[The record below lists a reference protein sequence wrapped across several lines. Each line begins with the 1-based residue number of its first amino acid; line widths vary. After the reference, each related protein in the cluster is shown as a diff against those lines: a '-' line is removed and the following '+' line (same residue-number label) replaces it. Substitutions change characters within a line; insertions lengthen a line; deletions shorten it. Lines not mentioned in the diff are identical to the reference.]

1 MKQSYPM
8 DVANG
13 LEIDLEALLA
23 PVPEGGG
30 AGVSLRY
37 EPVYQQIRDA
47 RTHDDASV
55 PMGEWERPL
64 IKADWKRVA
73 SLSTEALCTRSK
85 DFQLAAWLC
94 EAWTH
99 QHRIEGFTAGTRLM
113 AMLAEHYWQNAWPA
127 LEDGDTD
134 ARVAPFVWLND
145 TIALVLTLHVPLL
158 TIEGREPAHVN
169 LDEWQRVIMEGS
181 DEDGAELTRDLLDKH
196 VTQGNNLTALTRL
209 HQRLEIAHENWRG
222 FERLLDTLL
231 QHDAPHLGR
240 VTDVLMR
247 LSRAVTS
254 LLGDR
259 ATPAAPSA
267 PQQDVPAIPLDNV
280 AHTRAELP
288 SWENGMSDVLQDAPV
303 GLQSAVSRE
312 KPAFAGIE
320 SRAHAYQLIELAARY
335 LTEHEPHSPTP
346 FLLKRAVAWGQMSL
360 PELMREVV
368 RTDGD
373 MSRFFAL
380 LEVE

>member
-23 PVPEGGG
+23 PVPAGDG

-73 SLSTEALCTRSK
+73 ALSMEALCTRSK

-99 QHRIEGFTAGTRLM
+99 QHRIEGFTAGAQVM
-113 AMLAEHYWQNAWPA
+113 SMLAEHYWQNAWPA
-127 LEDGDTD
+127 LEDGDAD

-145 TIALVLTLHVPLL
+145 TLALVLTLHVPLL

-181 DEDGAELTRDLLDKH
+181 DDDGAELTRDLLDKH
-196 VTQGNNLTALTRL
+196 VTQGNNLASLTRL
-209 HQRLEIAHENWRG
+209 RQQLLLAQESWRNL
-222 FERLLDTLL
+222 ERLLDTLL
-231 QHDAPHLGR
+231 QQDAPHLGR

-247 LSRAVTS
+247 LLRAVTS

-259 ATPAAPSA
+259 ATQQASATQQNLPA
-267 PQQDVPAIPLDNV
+267 DNV
-280 AHTRAELP
+280 AQTRAELP
-288 SWENGMSDVLQDAPV
+288 SWESGMSDVLQDAPV
-303 GLQSAVSRE
+303 GLQSAVLRD

-320 SRAHAYQLIELAARY
+320 SRAHAYQLVELAARY
-335 LTEHEPHSPTP
+335 LAEHEPHSPTP